1 MVDRYTLISA
11 DCHAGG
17 NHEMYRGYLEARYLD
32 EFDAWRSRY
41 SNPFSS
47 LTSDTRER
55 NWNSERRMAEQ
66 AEDGCVAE
74 VIFPNTIPPF
84 FPTGAV
90 IARAPTPEE
99 YELRL
104 AGIRA
109 HNRWLADWCAEYPV
123 QRAGIGQIF
132 LNDIDDTI
140 ADVRWCHEH
149 GLRGGI
155 LLQPVPD
162 DMKHLDPLYSQ
173 SYDSLWS
180 VCQELGVVV
189 NTHSGGAGMP
199 DYGRHKAAGQV
210 WIAEA
215 AFFAHRPLSHL
226 LVGGIFERFPELRL
240 VMTESGCSWIPG
252 TLAQL
257 DSFYDQIRTV
267 GRIGEL
273 KYDTEDVPPRRPS
286 EYFSENCWV
295 GMSFP
300 SPAEAATW
308 RQLGVDRIMWGSDYP
323 HDESSFPNTREGLR
337 RAFAGV
343 DRPDLELML
352 AGNAA
357 RVYGF
362 DLGALA
368 GLAAEWGPT
377 VDELSEPYEGIPDG
391 NRSPAFVRP

>member
-1 MVDRYTLISA
+1 MPDRYTLISA
-11 DCHAGG
+11 DCHAGA
-17 NHEMYRGYLEARYLD
+17 NHEMYRVYLGEQYLD

-47 LTSDTRER
+47 LTSDTRDR
-55 NWNSERRMAEQ
+55 NWNSERRLREQ
-66 AEDGCVAE
+66 AGDGCVAE

-90 IARAPTPEE
+90 IARAPKPEE
-99 YELRL
+99 YQLRL

-109 HNRWLADWCAEYPV
+109 HNRWLADWCAEYPAR
-123 QRAGIGQIF
+123 RAGIGQIF
-132 LNDIDDTI
+132 LNDVDDAV
-140 ADVRWCHEH
+140 ADVRWCHQH

-162 DMKHLDPLYSQ
+162 DLKHLDPLYSR
-173 SYDSLWS
+173 SYDPLWS
-180 VCQELGVVV
+180 VCEELGVVV

-199 DYGRHKAAGQV
+199 DYGRHQAAGQV

-215 AFFAHRPLSHL
+215 TFFARRPLSHL
-226 LVGGIFERFPELRL
+226 LIAGVFERFPGLRL
-240 VMTESGCSWIPG
+240 VVTESGCSWIPE

-257 DSFYDQIRTV
+257 DSYYDQIRDA

-273 KYDTEDVPPRRPS
+273 KYDRDDLPARRPS
-286 EYFSENCWV
+286 EYFSEHCWV

-300 SPAEAATW
+300 SPGEAAT
-308 RQLGVDRIMWGSDYP
+308 RNQLGADRIMWGSDYP
-323 HDESSFPNTREGLR
+323 HDESTFPHTREGLR
-337 RAFAGV
+337 RAFAGAS
-343 DRPDLELML
+343 RSDLERML

-357 RVYGF
+357 EVYGF

-368 GLAAEWGPT
+368 GLAARWGPT
-377 VDELSEPYEGIPDG
+377 VDELSVPYQGVPDG
-391 NRSPAFVRP
+391 NRSPAFVRA